1 MKTSFGDIIKYHRT
15 KNNWTV
21 KQFTKLLGRDIS
33 PSYFT
38 KIEIH
43 ENIPSP
49 SLVILLARKLEL
61 DPIYLL
67 EIARASKINQ
77 MKKVIK
83 KKYSL

>member
-49 SLVILLARKLEL
+49 SLVILIARKLEL
-61 DPIYLL
+61 DPISLL
-67 EIARASKINQ
+67 KVARAEKINQ
-77 MKKVIK
+77 MTKVIK
-83 KKYSL
+83 KKYTL